1 MTVSFDHQRL
11 TASVVTGDA
20 LMVVTFLN
28 ISLLFDTLRVYPRV
42 TTQIKNDEVS
52 FLQYYWIQDQGIH
65 LLD

>member
-1 MTVSFDHQRL
+1 
-11 TASVVTGDA
+11 
-20 LMVVTFLN
+20 MVVTFLN
-28 ISLLFDTLRVYPRV
+28 ISLLFDTLRVYPPI